1 MTAPVELHEQSAAES
16 APIVRRTA
24 KFITGVSAFALWV
37 AAIWMS
43 ISAMLA
49 LSAGEPIYVV
59 TGVIALALACDLWVG
74 SAPIVL
80 RSASA
85 WGLRKWAWVGV
96 VTLIL
101 ALGMTTWNKISF
113 WEGRSAQAEVRALQ
127 LGADPA
133 SAARELVAA
142 NAYSRVPDAVQGE
155 LDGALARREAKRL
168 EIGALSDSQETELRR
183 RRSIRELGGIE
194 TEIGKLRAEL
204 ASAKALAA
212 ARLEVAAA
220 DAQALELRQV
230 GATKPPQPLWL
241 HVALAIVHEALQ
253 LVMLS
258 FATLRIPGAVL
269 DAEVQR
275 TILAR
280 QIRLKRRVEMVS
292 LAMDEVRQLR
302 TAKKIFHR
310 QRKHLPSIAM
320 RRADLEAKRR
330 IFEIEI
336 DEKRFESERALTLRG
351 ELEPLPREL
360 QIADQRN
367 QPPIES
373 APYLRE
379 NIVRDAET
387 GAELRKVRGHWR
399 KLTGKKGGV
408 RTAQLVPEE
417 LKLPDELGFSM
428 PSDPRLP
435 PVPAPEPIKTA
446 SEPIEATVPEQA
458 ATPPTIEAILERGRS
473 GELLTDEEIAALAEA
488 GAVERGPDGAWREIA
503 SAPQ

>member
-155 LDGALARREAKRL
+155 LDGALARRDAKRL
-168 EIGALSDSQETELRR
+168 EIGALSDSQENELRR

-220 DAQALELRQV
+220 DAQALELLQV

-275 TILAR
+275 IILAR
-280 QIRLKRRVEMVS
+280 KIKLSRRVEMVKLS
-292 LAMDEVRQLR
+292 LDEVRQLK
-302 TAKKIFHR
+302 TAKVVFDQTKKR
-310 QRKHLPSIAM
+310 LPTIAR
-320 RRADLEAKRR
+320 RRANLEADREEFD
-330 IFEIEI
+330 I
-336 DEKRFESERALTLRG
+336 
-351 ELEPLPREL
+351 ELEEKKFS
-360 QIADQRN
+360 D
-367 QPPIES
+367 
-373 APYLRE
+373 Y
-379 NIVRDAET
+379 
-387 GAELRKVRGHWR
+387 
-399 KLTGKKGGV
+399 KLTMLGDKPFPIPEKMRIEDKRGVPAKPPVEVLYKTTIRDQDSANDLDFQSGRIVDVARQTDGV
-408 RTAQLVPEE
+408 RTGTFVPHEII
-417 LKLPDELGFSM
+417 LPDEQGLSL
-428 PSDPRLP
+428 PVDPRLP
-435 PVPAPEPIKTA
+435 PVPAPEPI
-446 SEPIEATVPEQA
+446 EATIPEQA

-473 GELLTDEEIAALAEA
+473 GELLSDEEIAALAQA
-488 GAVERGPDGAWREIA
+488 GAVEQGPDGAWREIA